1 MLYTQLII
9 CKYNEN
15 SVHERKFI
23 NCYKIAPLILFGW
36 EMFRAALTA
45 YPSPSR
51 KREGRFSIYIS
62 PRICFPDLIFL
73 FLAIV
78 EPRMDAPV

>member
-23 NCYKIAPLILFGW
+23 NYYKIAPLILFGW

-45 YPSPSR
+45 YPTLFH
-51 KREGRFSIYIS
+51 KREGLLQACGFFTIIS
-62 PRICFPDLIFL
+62 YF
-73 FLAIV
+73 V
-78 EPRMDAPV
+78 